1 MTIDVTQYG
10 ARGDGIT
17 LNTDSPRKGFED
29 IPFVTGEFLQKVQLD
44 RVQISGFQNPRIINV
59 TDT

>member
-1 MTIDVTQYG
+1 MRLNCPKEDPLTVTMTDCTV
-10 ARGDGIT
+10 
-17 LNTDSPRKGFED
+17 SPRKGFED
-29 IPFVTGEFLQKVQLD
+29 IPFVTGEFLQEVRLD